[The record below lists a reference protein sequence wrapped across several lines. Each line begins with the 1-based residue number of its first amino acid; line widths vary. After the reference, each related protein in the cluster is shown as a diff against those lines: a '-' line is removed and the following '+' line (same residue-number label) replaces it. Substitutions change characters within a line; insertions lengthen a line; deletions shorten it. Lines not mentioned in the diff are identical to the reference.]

1 MGIRHSGFLA
11 PCLLAGPAAADP
23 PPATHQAL
31 VSLAQDM
38 VYTTARL
45 YPMQATALG
54 IPGHDG
60 ELDAPSE
67 QARAADLAR
76 LKEWKSQVDA
86 SAAGFNARTSLADK
100 DDAALLQAALVS
112 NLDQL
117 QMHQ

>member
-1 MGIRHSGFLA
+1 
-11 PCLLAGPAAADP
+11 
-23 PPATHQAL
+23 
-31 VSLAQDM
+31 M

-67 QARAADLAR
+67 QARAAYLAR

-117 QMHQ
+117 QIYQFDRKDYSAPGTTVVNAWDAHGKLSAYRVSVSP